1 MIESKHLQPFR
12 ISHIH
17 KFAVLIIFVIPSYLT
32 SIHCMFE
39 MTEIFRNGN
48 IKERLYPI
56 IDLGD
61 SIKRNGDGLKQIK
74 DYWQNEKNRKA
85 AQMTDEPGG
94 SKYLIEEITIIDSII
109 RNLDDFWVYI
119 TNTNTGSLKTLTENN
134 AHVLI
139 QELKKIPI
147 ENKITSVLADD
158 NVIQLED
165 APQISKKIIQQHGE
179 KSIVIENFSGTLNVN

>member
-1 MIESKHLQPFR
+1 MLLIFSLCMAFTAHAQDVPYSKYLNFGKKEFKDNHFKYDDDTNTWSLR
-12 ISHIH
+12 
-17 KFAVLIIFVIPSYLT
+17 KTNGLTTTLNVFAIIADAEEEV
-32 SIHCMFE
+32 
-39 MTEIFRNGN
+39 
-48 IKERLYPI
+48 RLFH
-56 IDLGD
+56 
-61 SIKRNGDGLKQIK
+61 
-74 DYWQNEKNRKA
+74 YWQNEKNRKA